1 MKDGLS
7 QSFVYSIAED
17 EEGFIWIA
25 TQDGLNRFDGES
37 FKDYKSI
44 VSNPKSIADNFIRKV
59 FIDSDN
65 TLWVGTSSGL
75 SRYDRELD
83 QFTNFYHQEGEVNS
97 LADDVIWDIFEDSS
111 RSLWVST
118 SLGLHKFNQE
128 EGNFQRIR
136 IRGFESKLREVKK
149 IYQDKKENYWFGTFD
164 NGIYVS
170 NKNLT
175 YTFGLH
181 ESNNRFGLSVE
192 ANSLFD
198 IRFFEKYYWLATDI
212 GLIRL
217 NDSMTQAKAIDLN
230 LSKSDA
236 NLEVDKTVRAIEVV
250 SEDQLWLGTHD
261 GVILL
266 DVYSFET
273 SKQNTKD
280 SYYSLSSDKV
290 YSLFQSKLGK
300 VFIGTKKGLNVF
312 NPPTK
317 LFEHVPINETVETI
331 TETDDG
337 NLWFITVGRGLQLLS
352 EDGVIQLPFHFANNV
367 NYLTPSTNNTLLA
380 LTNDNEVYQIDSQSL
395 SYKLLSKI
403 DIDLYTSHFNFLTDK
418 QNKLWFTNTQ
428 KSLVA
433 LDLNTSAQVNLS
445 DIDNIV
451 AIDIYENSIWL
462 LSEQGVYEY
471 TPNISELKKF
481 DLPEELSPYIEISES
496 IKISKSW
503 IWLTSQSN
511 GLIAINRGSKVANII
526 NTELGLINDTIN
538 SIEIDQSENAWL
550 TTTKGVSVV
559 NSKTS
564 SVQNFYNDFKLES
577 NEPILSS
584 AELTNDNFLYYG
596 GTDGIHRVD
605 IDKALNLKKEINEP
619 ILTNLKVLN
628 KNISPTKN
636 NKSILKSQ
644 LSQTDLFTLS
654 HADSPFSIE
663 FVSPNASLNGQLG
676 YKYRLTGLDS
686 NWIETDTNNKRA
698 TYTNLSAGLYTFEVQ
713 AFDKYHPEI
722 RKSKTIKINILPP
735 WWLSSTAIFAYVLM
749 IMAIVAYFIQQGRY
763 KRQYNLQIKKSEE
776 RLKLSLWGSGDE
788 MWDWNIST
796 GKIYRS
802 NIWGILEFPQ
812 DGRRN
817 LGTEQTNIHPQDIPR
832 VREALNEHFED
843 DSTHFEATYR
853 VKGKNE
859 KWMWILDRGKIVE
872 RDKSNEPTRMTG
884 TLKDISHIKTA
895 EERLKLFAKCIENI
909 SDAVIIYDRQFI
921 TVDVNK
927 AYQKITGINRQSM
940 LGKSMKFT
948 RYSET
953 FNQNVKKHLI
963 TKGSW
968 HGEIESIR
976 ADKELY
982 LTDLNID
989 VIRDENNNISHF
1001 VGVFSDIT
1009 QRKKTEAE
1017 LRKLANSD
1025 TLTGL
1030 PNRSYF
1036 QANQAKLVNNKIP
1049 HALLVFDLDN
1059 FKKIN
1064 DSMGH
1069 EVGDVLLCK
1078 VADRMLNVGRKQ
1090 DSVYRLGGDEF
1101 SLIIENTNDIHT
1113 ITTIAKDILKTIAQ
1127 PLKLKSQEL
1136 VLYSSIGIVLF
1147 PEDGASPQE
1156 LLKNADTA
1164 MYHAKDQGGNK
1175 YQFFSESM
1183 NKQAVKRLQIENLIR
1198 HGLKEDFFS
1207 VFFQPKIEI
1216 STGKISGMEALVRFE
1231 TPTKGIISPG
1241 VFIPVSEETGQIIDI
1256 GEVVLRKSCVAT
1268 KKWVEAGLFKGRI
1281 AVNLSA
1287 VQFTQPNLVKMIS
1300 DILDETGLEAKY
1312 LELEI
1317 TEGTVMDSPQEAID
1331 TMLQIRAMGIHL
1343 SLDDFGTGYSSLAY
1357 LKKFPLNTLKIDKAF
1372 VDDIELSD
1380 QGRNMVATIVT
1391 IAHNLGM
1398 NVVAEGVETE
1408 PQLSF
1413 LAGLRC
1419 EQMQGYLYS
1428 KPLSEKDFQ
1437 NYLVSYRITDKST
1450 KFITP

>member
-7 QSFVYSIAED
+7 QSTIYSIKED
-17 EEGFIWIA
+17 SQGFIWLG
-25 TQDGLNRFDGES
+25 THDGLNRFDGHD
-37 FKDYKSI
+37 FKQYKSDANKEGSLANNL
-44 VSNPKSIADNFIRKV
+44 VRKI
-59 FIDSDN
+59 FIDSKDR
-65 TLWVGTSSGL
+65 LWVGTQNGL
-75 SRYDRELD
+75 SLYNKELD
-83 QFTNFYHQEGEVNS
+83 NFINFYHDENSREGLIDNT
-97 LADDVIWDIFEDSS
+97 IWAIFEDNHGKV
-111 RSLWVST
+111 WVST
-118 SLGLHKFNQE
+118 SEGVHKFNEDENQ
-128 EGNFQRIR
+128 FSRIR
-136 IRGFESKLREVKK
+136 IRGFEHNLKDVTTL
-149 IYQDKKENYWFGTFD
+149 YQDNKNNYWFGTHG
-164 NGIYVS
+164 NGIFISTEDLSYTFS
-170 NKNLT
+170 LENKNNK
-175 YTFGLH
+175 YQ
-181 ESNNRFGLSVE
+181 LSLN
-192 ANSLFD
+192 ASSLFD
-198 IRFFEKYYWLATDI
+198 ILWFNEQYYLATDQ
-212 GLIRL
+212 GVFTL
-217 NDSMTQAKAIDLN
+217 DEDLSSLKSVDEINN
-230 LSKSDA
+230 LSSTREIRSLEIFDNSHLWVSSFDGLYILDI
-236 NLEVDKTVRAIEVV
+236 NLGVAHQHRHSNTRYSLIDDEIRVLTLSSNQTMFIGTFKGLSVFTPQSALFEQITIKEIKNGFENIVADKKGNI
-250 SEDQLWLGTHD
+250 W
-261 GVILL
+261 
-266 DVYSFET
+266 FT
-273 SKQNTKD
+273 SKD
-280 SYYSLSSDKV
+280 SNIYSLSKDQELKALSSATGNQVAYLKLKKEELI
-290 YSLFQSKLGK
+290 SLDFEQNLVFTDLNTSQSTLMGK
-300 VFIGTKKGLNVF
+300 VDIDPYDAHF
-312 NPPTK
+312 K
-317 LFEHVPINETVETI
+317 LTSDYES
-331 TETDDG
+331 
-337 NLWFITVGRGLQLLS
+337 NLWFINTSEQL
-352 EDGVIQLPFHFANNV
+352 V
-367 NYLTPSTNNTLLA
+367 
-380 LTNDNEVYQIDSQSL
+380 
-395 SYKLLSKI
+395 KL
-403 DIDLYTSHFNFLTDK
+403 NK
-418 QNKLWFTNTQ
+418 QNETQ
-428 KSLVA
+428 IVFPQYEQVKAVKGVA
-433 LDLNTSAQVNLS
+433 S
-445 DIDNIV
+445 
-451 AIDIYENSIWL
+451 EIWL
-462 LSEQGVYEY
+462 MTQDSLFKHSVEDEDYSE
-471 TPNISELKKF
+471 I
-481 DLPEELSPYIEISES
+481 ELSNQVKEL
-496 IKISKSW
+496 IKIAKYFVSDKDNL
-503 IWLTSQSN
+503 WLITQSN
-511 GLIAINRGSKVANII
+511 GLVLYNLNSKRLIHFTV
-526 NTELGLINDTIN
+526 EQGLINETIN
-538 SIEIDQSENAWL
+538 SISIDDKQNAWI
-550 TTTKGVSVV
+550 TTNKGVSSI
-559 NSKTS
+559 NPQSGRIINYYS
-564 SVQNFYNDFKLES
+564 DYKLDI
-577 NEPILSS
+577 NEPIESS
-584 AELTNDNFLYYG
+584 AFLTKDQILYYG
-596 GTDGIHRVD
+596 GIKNLTKVD
-605 IDKALNLKKEINEP
+605 TELALKSSNIISP
-619 ILTNLKVLN
+619 PTLTNLLVLN
-628 KNISPTKN
+628 KKITASN
-636 NKSILKSQ
+636 NTSSILKQQIS
-644 LSQTDLFTLS
+644 TTEVFTLKYK
-654 HADSPFSIE
+654 DSPFSIE
-663 FVSPNASLNGQLG
+663 FVSPNASLPEQIG
-676 YKYRLTGLDS
+676 YRYILKGLDAD
-686 NWIETDTNNKRA
+686 WIETDASNLRA
-698 TYTNLSAGLYTFEVQ
+698 TYTNLSAGLYEFSVQ
-713 AFDKYHPEI
+713 VFDKYRPEI
-722 RKSKTIKINILPP
+722 AKTTSVKINILPP
-735 WWLSSTAIFAYVLM
+735 WWLSAKAVFVYILM
-749 IMAIVAYFIQQGRY
+749 LLAVFAYFIQQARY

-802 NIWGILEFPQ
+802 NIWGILDFPQ

-817 LGTEQTNIHPQDIPR
+817 LGTDQTNIHPQDIPR

-853 VKGKNE
+853 VKGKND

-872 RDKSNEPTRMTG
+872 RNKNNEATRMTG

-927 AYQKITGINRQSM
+927 AYQKITGKTRQSM
-940 LGKSMKFT
+940 LGTSMKFT
-948 RYSET
+948 RYSEA

-968 HGEIESIR
+968 HGEVESLR
-976 ADKELY
+976 NNNDLY

-1036 QANQAKLVNNKIP
+1036 QANQAKLVNNKTP

-1078 VADRMLNVGRKQ
+1078 VAERILNVGRKQ

-1101 SLIIENTNDIHT
+1101 SLIIEDTNDIHT

-1147 PEDGASPQE
+1147 PEDGATPQE

-1198 HGLKEDFFS
+1198 HGLKEDYFS
-1207 VFFQPKIEI
+1207 VFYQPKIEI

-1241 VFIPVSEETGQIIDI
+1241 VFIPVSEETGQIIGI
-1256 GEVVLRKSCVAT
+1256 GEVVLRKSCIAT
-1268 KKWVEAGLFKGRI
+1268 KKWVDAGLFNGRI

-1287 VQFTQPNLVKMIS
+1287 VQFTQPNLVKVIS
-1300 DILDETGLEAKY
+1300 DILEETGLEAKY

-1331 TMLQIRAMGIHL
+1331 TMLQIRAMGINL

-1372 VDDIELSD
+1372 VDDIEISD

-1391 IAHNLGM
+1391 IAHNLGL

-1413 LAGLRC
+1413 LSGLRC

-1450 KFITP
+1450 KFTT

>member
-1 MKDGLS
+1 M
-7 QSFVYSIAED
+7 AED
-17 EEGFIWIA
+17 NEGFIWIA
-25 TQDGLNRFDGES
+25 TQDGLNRFDGKN
-37 FKDYKSI
+37 FVTYTNSI
-44 VSNPKSIADNFIRKV
+44 GNPHSVSDNFIRKV
-59 FIDSDN
+59 FIDN
-65 TLWVGTSSGL
+65 KNILWVGTNNGL
-75 SRYDRELD
+75 SRYNRKDDSFERFE
-83 QFTNFYHQEGEVNS
+83 YS
-97 LADDVIWDIFEDSS
+97 ADDPETISDNQIWDIFQD
-111 RSLWVST
+111 RNGDIWVST
-118 SLGLHKFNQE
+118 ASALHKYDTENNSFKK
-128 EGNFQRIR
+128 IR
-136 IRGFESKLREVKK
+136 IRGFEAKLKEVKT
-149 IYQDKKENYWFGTFD
+149 IYQDKKGNYWFGTFEK
-164 NGIYVS
+164 GIFISNESLSYTYALKDGN
-170 NKNLT
+170 NKN
-175 YTFGLH
+175 GLK
-181 ESNNRFGLSVE
+181 LDVD
-192 ANSLFD
+192 SLFD
-198 IRFFEKYYWLATDI
+198 VKYFKEYYWLAT
-212 GLIRL
+212 
-217 NDSMTQAKAIDLN
+217 N
-230 LSKSDA
+230 LGVFKINSELSTFEKVATPNSG
-236 NLEVDKTVRAIEVV
+236 NKTVRAITIYDDSHLWFATLDGLVIYNTYTNNV
-250 SEDQLWLGTHD
+250 YRKTSSE
-261 GVILL
+261 
-266 DVYSFET
+266 
-273 SKQNTKD
+273 
-280 SYYSLSSDKV
+280 SLSSLSSNELISIIKSGNGLAFIGSYKGLSV
-290 YSLFQSKLGK
+290 FNPITTLFEHIPFKSGNDFSSIEQIIEMPDNTIWLSSEQLGLNVLTDNKLINVPVSFGHEINTLKKLNDNKILALTYNNDLFEVNTNELTSK
-300 VFIGTKKGLNVF
+300 FIGTV
-312 NPPTK
+312 
-317 LFEHVPINETVETI
+317 TVSNSYLTSHQLI
-331 TETDDG
+331 VDDLEQ
-337 NLWFITVGRGLQLLS
+337 LWFI
-352 EDGVIQLPFHFANNV
+352 DV
-367 NYLTPSTNNTLLA
+367 NGNLFKQEFNDSSSIVNIDISHSKALFYGKGEVWV
-380 LTNDNEVYQIDSQSL
+380 LTNENIYSIDSNS
-395 SYKLLSKI
+395 
-403 DIDLYTSHFNFLTDK
+403 N
-418 QNKLWFTNTQ
+418 Q
-428 KSLVA
+428 KKS
-433 LDLNTSAQVNLS
+433 
-445 DIDNIV
+445 
-451 AIDIYENSIWL
+451 
-462 LSEQGVYEY
+462 
-471 TPNISELKKF
+471 F
-481 DLPEELSPYIEISES
+481 EISDVA
-496 IKISKSW
+496 KSQLEHFEKL
-503 IWLTSQSN
+503 IVGKRYLWLTSSSY
-511 GLIAINRGSKVANII
+511 GVLALDKTSKVAKAYN
-526 NTELGLINDTIN
+526 NENGLLNN
-538 SIEIDQSENAWL
+538 SISSLVIDLKDSAWV
-550 TTTKGVSVV
+550 TTTKGVSII
-559 NSKTS
+559 NPDSK
-564 SVQNFYNDFKLES
+564 SVINYYSDYNLDN
-577 NEPILSS
+577 NEPMYSS
-584 AELTNDNFLYYG
+584 ALFSSNGLYYYG
-596 GTDGIHRVD
+596 GINGLHKVD
-605 IDKALNLKKEINEP
+605 SERLQSIQPKLYEPFLSNLR
-619 ILTNLKVLN
+619 VLN
-628 KNISPTKN
+628 KNIEPTKSS
-636 NKSILKSQ
+636 KSPILKEQ
-644 LSQTDLFTLS
+644 LNETKMFTLN
-654 HADSPFSIE
+654 HKDSPFSLN
-663 FVSPNASLNGQLG
+663 FTSPNPSIPSQLSYR
-676 YKYRLTGLDS
+676 YKLTGLD
-686 NWIETDTNNKRA
+686 NEWIETDYTNTRA
-698 TYTNLSAGLYTFEVQ
+698 TYTNLSAGLYTFEVE

-722 RKSKTIKINILPP
+722 RKSATVKINILPP

-968 HGEIESIR
+968 HGEIESMR